1 MNYWLIKTEPNEY
14 SWNDLVKLGRALMDH
29 VRNYRVRMQMKN
41 VKAGDLR
48 FFYRSVKQRDILGA
62 AEMALVR
69 IVRFS
74 FPPFSKK
81 EDAIIMNNGK

>member
-1 MNYWLIKTEPNEY
+1 
-14 SWNDLVKLGRALMDH
+14 
-29 VRNYRVRMQMKN
+29 MQMKN